1 MQANTLDL
9 DQSRGIKD
17 FIPIYLW
24 AAMILI
30 VAELIG
36 SISIP
41 LGSAKVV
48 LLPMIWALII
58 GAIIGKMSEKS
69 SSAFSLTRNRQVISS
84 QDRKSVV

>member
-30 VAELIG
+30 VAELIVQYLF
-36 SISIP
+36 P
-41 LGSAKVV
+41 
-48 LLPMIWALII
+48 
-58 GAIIGKMSEKS
+58 
-69 SSAFSLTRNRQVISS
+69 
-84 QDRKSVV
+84 